1 MKHDAIIM
9 QFDTVL
15 PSGGLA
21 LNALTGPPCSRKM
34 RKQRNLNLESN
45 PVKQRNECLLPLGFG
60 EVCNALLLWQED
72 E

>member
-21 LNALTGPPCSRKM
+21 LNALNGP
-34 RKQRNLNLESN
+34 L
-45 PVKQRNECLLPLGFG
+45 V
-60 EVCNALLLWQED
+60 QEK
-72 E
+72 